1 MSDNISHAE
10 PALDVLIVEDD
21 VNTATALQRVLERAD
36 FRADNVQQL
45 AEALER
51 VRQQAPAIVLLDL
64 SLPDGDGVDAI
75 RTLTEAGVGQVI
87 VISGTDDAE
96 RTRRCLQAG
105 VFDFLVKPA
114 QASDLLLAVRRA
126 DAHRRKSLV
135 STRDYPPELTLGF
148 GALEGRSEASQALF
162 SQLRK
167 VGAEAA
173 CPALIVGQPG
183 VLKTDVAA
191 LLHRFGNRP
200 GKAFVISCASETGQQ
215 AIDRFFGLDVADG
228 EEDAEGIEAYLQK
241 ANGGTLVLDDVS
253 RLSMDIQRRL
263 KSFMISGKALANN
276 ALTPTRYDCSIVG
289 ILREP
294 AETALGEGRLYDP
307 FYFTMAKNTIRV
319 PPLVE
324 RKEDIELF
332 ARTAVDQLNRVF
344 DSEKSLSGA
353 MIEQLLSHYWP
364 GNQVELKNTLLTAYR
379 LTEDGDEIG
388 ADPTLFV
395 EGDSGV
401 SDQIA
406 PFIGMA
412 FRDVEKQLIKATLK
426 SCDNN
431 KSQSAKVLGIS
442 LKTLYNR
449 LNRYEQE
456 EDVAVEG

>member
-1 MSDNISHAE
+1 MNE
-10 PALDVLIVEDD
+10 QPVLDVLIVEDD
-21 VNTATALQRVLERAD
+21 VATASALQRVLERAD
-36 FRADNVQQL
+36 FKADNVQKL
-45 AEALER
+45 SEAMQR
-51 VRQQAPAIVLLDL
+51 VQQQPPAVVLLDL

-75 RTLTEAGVGQVI
+75 KSLSAAGVGQII

-114 QASDLLLAVRRA
+114 QARDLLLAVRRA
-126 DAHRRKSLV
+126 DAHRRKSTV
-135 STRDYPPELTLGF
+135 ATRDYPPELTLGF
-148 GALEGRSEASQALF
+148 GALEGSSPASQELF
-162 SQLRK
+162 RQLRN
-167 VGAEAA
+167 VGEKAP
-173 CPALIVGQPG
+173 CPALIIGQPG
-183 VLKTDVAA
+183 VLKGDVAA
-191 LLHRFGNRP
+191 LLHQYGKRP
-200 GKAFVISCASETGQQ
+200 GKAYVISCASETGSQ
-215 AIDRFFGLDVADG
+215 AIDRFFGDHGREAGG
-228 EEDAEGIEAYLQK
+228 EAGGIEAYLQK

-253 RLSMDIQRRL
+253 TLSLDIQRRL
-263 KSFMISGKALANN
+263 KSFMVSGKALASN
-276 ALTPTRYDCSIVG
+276 ALTPTAYECSIVG

-294 AETALGEGRLYDP
+294 AEVALAEGRLYDP
-307 FYFTMAKNTIRV
+307 FYYTLAKNTIRV

-332 ARTAVDQLNRVF
+332 ARRAVDQLNKVF
-344 DSEKSLSGA
+344 DSEKSLSLA
-353 MIEQLLSHYWP
+353 MLDQLRGHYWP

-412 FRDVEKQLIKATLK
+412 FKDVEEQLIKATLIA
-426 SCDNN
+426 CDNN

-449 LNRYEQE
+449 LNRYEE
-456 EDVAVEG
+456 EQQTAVES

>member
-1 MSDNISHAE
+1 MDE
-10 PALDVLIVEDD
+10 QPTLDVLIVEDD
-21 VNTATALQRVLERAD
+21 VDTASALQRVLERAD
-36 FRADNVQQL
+36 FKADNVQSL
-45 AEALER
+45 TAALER
-51 VRQQAPAIVLLDL
+51 VRQQPPAVLLLDL

-75 RTLTEAGVGQVI
+75 RTLSEAGVGQII

-114 QASDLLLAVRRA
+114 QARDLLLAVRRA
-126 DAHRRKSLV
+126 DAHRRKSTV
-135 STRDYPPELTLGF
+135 ATRDYPPELTLGF
-148 GALEGRSEASQALF
+148 GALEGKSKASQELF
-162 SQLRK
+162 NQLRK
-167 VGAEAA
+167 VGANAP

-183 VLKTDVAA
+183 VLKDDVAA
-191 LLHRFGNRP
+191 LLHQFGKRP
-200 GKAFVISCASETGQQ
+200 GRAYVISCASESGKQ
-215 AIDRFFGLDVADG
+215 AIDRFFGDHADG
-228 EEDAEGIEAYLQK
+228 DSGKAGGIEAYLKK
-241 ANGGTLVLDDVS
+241 ADGGTLVLDDVS
-253 RLSMDIQRRL
+253 TLSMDIQRRL
-263 KSFMISGKALANN
+263 KSFMISGKALASN

-294 AETALGEGRLYDP
+294 AEVALAEGRLYDP
-307 FYFTMAKNTIRV
+307 FYYTMAKNTIRV

-332 ARTAVDQLNRVF
+332 ARLAVDQLNRVF
-344 DSEKSLSGA
+344 DSEKSLSAA
-353 MIEQLLSHYWP
+353 MLEQLRGHYWP

-412 FRDVEKQLIKATLK
+412 FKDVEEQLIKATLVA
-426 SCDNN
+426 CDNN

-449 LNRYEQE
+449 LNRYEEEQE
-456 EDVAVEG
+456 TAVEG

>member
-1 MSDNISHAE
+1 ME
-10 PALDVLIVEDD
+10 EQPTLDVLIVEDD
-21 VNTATALQRVLERAD
+21 VDTASALQRVLERAD
-36 FRADNVQQL
+36 FKADNVQSL
-45 AEALER
+45 TDALER
-51 VRQQAPAIVLLDL
+51 VRQQPPAVLLLDL

-75 RTLTEAGVGQVI
+75 RTLSEAGVGQII

-114 QASDLLLAVRRA
+114 QARDLLLAVRRA
-126 DAHRRKSLV
+126 DAHRRKSTV
-135 STRDYPPELTLGF
+135 ATRDYPPELTLGF
-148 GALEGRSEASQALF
+148 GALEGKSKASQELF
-162 SQLRK
+162 NQLRK
-167 VGAEAA
+167 VGANAP

-183 VLKTDVAA
+183 VLKDDVAA
-191 LLHRFGNRP
+191 LLHQFGKRP
-200 GKAFVISCASETGQQ
+200 GRAYVISCASESGKQT
-215 AIDRFFGLDVADG
+215 IDRFFGDH
-228 EEDAEGIEAYLQK
+228 AEGSSGNAGGIEAYLKK
-241 ANGGTLVLDDVS
+241 ADGGTLVLDDVS
-253 RLSMDIQRRL
+253 TLSMDIQRRL
-263 KSFMISGKALANN
+263 KSFMISGKALASN

-294 AETALGEGRLYDP
+294 AEIALAEGRLYDP

-332 ARTAVDQLNRVF
+332 ARLAVDQLNRVF
-344 DSEKSLSGA
+344 DSEKSLSAG
-353 MIEQLLSHYWP
+353 MLEQLRGHYWP

-412 FRDVEKQLIKATLK
+412 FRDVEEQLIKATLVA
-426 SCDNN
+426 CDNN

-449 LNRYEQE
+449 LNRYEEEQE
-456 EDVAVEG
+456 TAVEG